1 MARPEIAALGK
12 RAAAAAVNADGAPRR
27 SAWRLALAALSAS
40 AAVAAA
46 GPSAAPAAPVT
57 SRIAYT
63 RLYAGPDGV
72 SHFAAAQLVLAS
84 VPGAPGLAGALPVN
98 ILGDVKGVAFARLAA
113 GATEDWHVSP
123 QRLLMV
129 CVQGT
134 VEITAADGQKRLL
147 APGQFMLI
155 EDATGKGHITR
166 VVGATDHVALAMT
179 VPPGWPQAPP

>member
-12 RAAAAAVNADGAPRR
+12 RAVAAAVNANDAPRR

-40 AAVAAA
+40 AAVSAA
-46 GPSAAPAAPVT
+46 GPPAAPAAPAT

-72 SHFAAAQLVLAS
+72 SHIAAAQLLLAS
-84 VPGAPGLAGALPVN
+84 VPGAPGLAGVLQVN
-98 ILGDVKGVAFARLAA
+98 TLGDVKGAVFARLPA
-113 GATEDWHVSP
+113 GATEDWHVAP

-147 APGQFMLI
+147 SPGHFMLI
-155 EDATGKGHITR
+155 EDTTGKGHITH

-179 VPPGWPQAPP
+179 VPPGWPQAQP